1 MSFMLDPHGSL
12 QGWLHDILNAP
23 GLRKD
28 DVPLVPLLGALI
40 LAAAVVGTA
49 LMRKMDRSV
58 SGKLKDER
66 EARRIKREA
75 EALKYQ

>member
-1 MSFMLDPHGSL
+1 MDLYEDLPPHGSES

-28 DVPLVPLLGALI
+28 DVPLLGALI
-40 LAAAVVGTA
+40 LAAAVVGAA
-49 LMRKMDRSV
+49 LMRKRQW
-58 SGKLKDER
+58 KIERR